1 MADSSAPTRVMMAV
15 NESSLKGYPH
25 PSISCRSAFD
35 WMLSKLVRSNTDG
48 FHLLFLHVQVPDED
62 GFDDMDSI
70 YASPTDFQSMKQRD
84 RIRGIHLLEYF
95 VNECHRLGI
104 KCEAWTKQGDPKE
117 VICHEVKR
125 VQPDLLVVGS
135 RGLGPFQRVFVGTVS
150 EFCVKHAECPVIT
163 IKRKANEAP
172 QDPIDD

>member
-62 GFDDMDSI
+62 GTCNRAPPSCVPWN
-70 YASPTDFQSMKQRD
+70 AP
-84 RIRGIHLLEYF
+84 
-95 VNECHRLGI
+95 
-104 KCEAWTKQGDPKE
+104 
-117 VICHEVKR
+117 R
-125 VQPDLLVVGS
+125 VDLLACCVLEVLDGMRRFPLGRRRVVVVVWPWYATPS
-135 RGLGPFQRVFVGTVS
+135 RCGRWLFFDHGVS
-150 EFCVKHAECPVIT
+150 VRSTP
-163 IKRKANEAP
+163 
-172 QDPIDD
+172 

>member
-95 VNECHRLGI
+95 VNECHRLG
-104 KCEAWTKQGDPKE
+104 
-117 VICHEVKR
+117 
-125 VQPDLLVVGS
+125 VVTFCFFLQYYRLQS
-135 RGLGPFQRVFVGTVS
+135 GTVAILVPNS
-150 EFCVKHAECPVIT
+150 LSNYAADKM
-163 IKRKANEAP
+163 
-172 QDPIDD
+172 